1 MSAAPSGAP
10 QPPPDVHAQ
19 RVRSATRSR
28 NRKDAPMSD
37 VNPTRSETRPS
48 ASPEEDV
55 QSHWQR
61 VVGRR
66 SFLKGVGLA
75 GAAVLPGSALFTSEA
90 VARSGRITAGDV
102 AILRFLSA
110 AEQIESDLWNQY
122 NELGGVNGGNSAY
135 MAALENL
142 DGDMPQYIS
151 DNTDDE
157 ISHVRFLNA
166 YLKSQGARP
175 INLDAFRTLP
185 SSKATGARQIGR
197 LTNLRELDV
206 DTSWYTR
213 YRSRRNPDL
222 GASFPQAVAIR
233 NEPAIPLTDAETPPN
248 QQAPVPPVG
257 DQQNRMQAIAN
268 TAGFHFAFI
277 EQGGASLYSALAL
290 KASSP
295 EVLRIVVSIGG
306 VEVNHFSVWHDK
318 AGNAVAQPLAGVVDP
333 ETHLSF
339 PDLNASGG
347 EATQTNLIFPEPA
360 EFRRGLPDVSVIRPT
375 LDQNAGAVA
384 AVKALTADQLFKGQS
399 PQFFSTLMG
408 LATAADAAQRQ
419 VA

>member
-1 MSAAPSGAP
+1 
-10 QPPPDVHAQ
+10 
-19 RVRSATRSR
+19 
-28 NRKDAPMSD
+28 MSD
-37 VNPTRSETRPS
+37 VNPTQSEAQPS
-48 ASPEEDV
+48 ASSEDDV
-55 QSHWQR
+55 QSGWQR

-66 SFLKGVGLA
+66 SFLKGIGIA
-75 GAAVLPGSALFTSEA
+75 GAAALPGSGFFTGEA
-90 VARSGRITAGDV
+90 IARSGRITAGDV

-110 AEQIESDLWNQY
+110 AEQIESDLWTQY
-122 NELGGVNGGNSAY
+122 NELGGVNGGNPAY

-166 YLKSQGARP
+166 YLKSKGARP
-175 INLDAFRTLP
+175 VNLDAFRTLP
-185 SSKATGARQIGR
+185 SSKATGARQVGR

-213 YRSRRNPDL
+213 YRSTHNPDL
-222 GASFPQAVAIR
+222 GATFPQAVTIR
-233 NEPAIPLTDAETPPN
+233 NEPAIPLMDAETPPN
-248 QQAPVPPVG
+248 QPAPVPPVG

-277 EQGGASLYSALAL
+277 EQGGASLYSAMAL
-290 KASSP
+290 KASSA

-333 ETHLSF
+333 QTHVTF
-339 PDLNASGG
+339 PDLNASGS
-347 EATQTNLIFPEPA
+347 EATQTNLIFPEPSD
-360 EFRRGLPDVSVIRPT
+360 FLHKSLPAVSVIRPT
-375 LDQNAGAVA
+375 LDRNAGAVA
-384 AVKALTADQLFKGQS
+384 AVKALTADKLFKGQS
-399 PQFFSTLMG
+399 QKFFTTLMH
-408 LATAADAAQRQ
+408 LAREADAAHRH